1 MLTTVLA
8 TKLGMTQAWTTTGK
22 RVAVTR
28 CQLDPMLV
36 VGQQPSSDSKTA
48 ILEIG
53 YGQKK
58 LKNMSKPLRSRLE
71 KSGFSNG
78 VKEIRGMKFDA
89 QEERNVLSVGS
100 SVESTDFLSVG
111 DVVKV
116 QGVTKG
122 RGFAGAMK
130 RHGFQGSQRTHGQ
143 SDRARAV
150 GSIGAGTNPGRVLKG
165 KRMPGR
171 MGTDTQTVTGL
182 VVLYINPVTHEVWLS
197 GPVPGFRTSTL
208 VIRKTGDTKQIE
220 LDLNA
225 SGIKVPAAPEVEV
238 TESEVETPAIEAPT
252 TEVTTEN
259 TETETVEATNEA

>member
-36 VGQQPSSDSKTA
+36 VGQQPSSDSQTA

-71 KSGFSNG
+71 KGGFSNG
-78 VKEIRGMKFDA
+78 VKEIRGMKLDA
-89 QEERNVLSVGS
+89 QEEGSVPSVGS
-100 SVESTDFLSVG
+100 SIQATDILSVG

-116 QGVTKG
+116 QGITKG

-130 RHGFQGSQRTHGQ
+130 RHGFHGSQRTHGQ

-150 GSIGAGTNPGRVLKG
+150 GSIGAGTTPGRVLKG
-165 KRMPGR
+165 KRMAGR
-171 MGTDTQTVTGL
+171 YGNETQTVSGL
-182 VVLYINPVTHEVWLS
+182 VVLYIDPVTNEVWLS
-197 GPVPGFRTSTL
+197 GPVPGFRTST
-208 VIRKTGDTKQIE
+208 VMIRKTGDTKAVE
-220 LDLNA
+220 LDMNA
-225 SGIKVPAAPEVEV
+225 SGIKVPEAPAEV
-238 TESEVETPAIEAPT
+238 TETEAETPVAE
-252 TEVTTEN
+252 TETAN
-259 TETETVEATNEA
+259 TETETTNEA